1 MPATQTSAPAAVA
14 RVPEVP
20 TGADDPMNYQDF
32 AVTNDGVMFFFS
44 QVSCCP
50 KRRAPPRCWSRAPRW
65 IRCWLD
71 PMAAPAAAT

>member
-44 QVSCCP
+44 QGQLLPEAAGATQVLVP
-50 KRRAPPRCWSRAPRW
+50 RAA
-65 IRCWLD
+65 ID
-71 PMAAPAAAT
+71 PMLA